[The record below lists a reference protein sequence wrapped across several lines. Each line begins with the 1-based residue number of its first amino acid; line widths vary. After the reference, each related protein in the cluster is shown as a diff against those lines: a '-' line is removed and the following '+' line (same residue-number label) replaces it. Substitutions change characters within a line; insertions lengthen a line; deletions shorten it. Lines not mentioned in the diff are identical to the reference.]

1 MKKDVKL
8 VLSGGGAR
16 GFAHI
21 GALIGLAELGINP
34 IAISG
39 TSAGSLVGAFIADG
53 FQPKEIKEI
62 FEKHKFKKSL
72 HFSNLKAGIFTSD
85 SIHEIISKNI
95 RSKNIED
102 LKMPFFVTATNL
114 LNGDRIVFNSGPII
128 ERVVASCSIPILLP
142 PVYIDNVPYVDGGVT
157 SNLPVEPFI
166 PKDKTKIIGI
176 NVNPI
181 SPYSSETGI
190 IDTVDRT
197 IQLCLKE
204 NVMRNAS
211 SCDVFIEPIGIEKYQ
226 LMDNE
231 KVREIIELG
240 YMHIKTITTQL
251 SSL

>member
-1 MKKDVKL
+1 MEVKL

-21 GALIGLAELGINP
+21 GVLIGLAELGIKP
-34 IAISG
+34 VAISG
-39 TSAGSLVGAFIADG
+39 TSAGSLVGAFVADG
-53 FQPKEIKEI
+53 FHPNEIKEI

-72 HFSNLKAGIFTSD
+72 RFSNLKAGLFTSD
-85 SIHEIISKNI
+85 SIHEIISKNL
-95 RSKNIED
+95 RTKNIED
-102 LKMPFFVTATNL
+102 LKIPFYVTATNL
-114 LNGDRIVFNSGPII
+114 LNGDRIVFNSGAII

-142 PVYIDNVPYVDGGVT
+142 PVYIDKVPYVDGGVT
-157 SNLPVEPFI
+157 SNLPVEPFL
-166 PKDKTKIIGI
+166 PKDKTKIIGV

-211 SCDVFIEPIGIEKYQ
+211 NCDVFIEPTGIEKYK

-231 KVREIIELG
+231 KVSEIIEIG
-240 YMHIKTITTQL
+240 YNHIKTIAPKLT
-251 SSL
+251 SI

>member
-1 MKKDVKL
+1 MEVKL

-21 GALIGLAELGINP
+21 GILIGLYELGIRP
-34 IAISG
+34 VAISG

-53 FQPKEIKEI
+53 FHPAEVKEI

-72 HFSNLKAGIFTSD
+72 HFKNLKAGIFSSD
-85 SIHEIISKNI
+85 SIHDIISKNL
-95 RSKNIED
+95 RAKNIEE
-102 LKMPFFVTATNL
+102 LKMPFYVTTTNL
-114 LNGDRIVFNSGPII
+114 ENGDRVVFNSGAII

-142 PVYIDNVPYVDGGVT
+142 PVYINRIPYVDGGVT
-157 SNLPVEPFI
+157 SNLPVEPFL
-166 PKDKTKIIGI
+166 PKNETKIIGV

-181 SPYSSETGI
+181 SPYSPDTGI

-204 NVMRNAS
+204 NVMRNAAY
-211 SCDVFIEPIGIEKYQ
+211 CDAFIEPKGIDKYQ

-231 KVREIIELG
+231 KVKEIIELG
-240 YMHIKTITTQL
+240 YTHIKTNASQIFKF
-251 SSL
+251 